1 MRPRPPRSTRTD
13 TLFPYPTL
21 FRSRTPGRRARPSG
35 KWMVFPPPEGSRGPS
50 RLTADGGVRGDAALA
65 EHDLVDPAWP
75 SATNTRQQAQ
85 GGTARLEEH
94 PSEIQPQIRASY
106 AALCLKKKKILQK
119 SSNTLAQ

>member
-50 RLTADGGVRGDAALA
+50 RHTADGGVRGDAALA
-65 EHDLVDPAWP
+65 EHDLVDPARP
-75 SATNTRQQAQ
+75 SAPKPPKQPQ
-85 GGTARLEEH
+85 GGTAAAVTPGFEENH
-94 PSEIQPQIRASY
+94 QTKYGGAWGRTR
-106 AALCLKKKKILQK
+106 CV
-119 SSNTLAQ
+119 T

>member
-50 RLTADGGVRGDAALA
+50 RHTADGGVRGDAALA
-65 EHDLVDPAWP
+65 EHDLVDPARP
-75 SATNTRQQAQ
+75 SATKPRQQAQ
-85 GGTARLEEH
+85 GGTAEGVTAVFAENHSLNFPVPFDPEEL
-94 PSEIQPQIRASY
+94 RD
-106 AALCLKKKKILQK
+106 K
-119 SSNTLAQ
+119 